1 MSIDDPVQVRSLMKK
16 MEASLPIPVRATPEV
31 LKAVESKG
39 DRYKPDHEFLIEKIF
54 YSGDEGG
61 ILCTLHSDDDK
72 KSQIVASLTHLRIG
86 DDHPL
91 AVEIRAYQ
99 HKRSMRIALQDGKTG
114 KALRIA
120 KQNRPKKGF
129 GK

>member
-1 MSIDDPVQVRSLMKK
+1 MSIDDPVQVRSLMEK
-16 MEASLPIPVRATPEV
+16 MEASLPIPIRATPET
-31 LKAVESKG
+31 LKNAESRG
-39 DRYKPDHEFLIEKIF
+39 VCYKPDQNFFIEEIF
-54 YSGDEGG
+54 YAGDEGG
-61 ILCTLHSDDDK
+61 ILCSLETEPGK
-72 KSQIVASLTHLRIG
+72 KANLVCSLTHLRIG

-91 AVEIRAYQ
+91 ALEIRVYQ